1 MDKQEYMMYFMKND
15 RNSLGVKSLEGLE
28 KGNYNTKI
36 FDQFY
41 TYKGDRKKANRGVF
55 KLLRLKSNRT
65 LRAFQ
70 TMSKRIQRCSRCKRI
85 GHNATN
91 KSCPAI
97 VDITDLIE
105 DDEKDAVEEVM
116 DTAEAHDEDDI
127 LVNRGDEG
135 FADIDELLESDEE
148 LF

>member
-41 TYKGDRKKANRGVF
+41 TYKRDRKKANRGVF

-85 GHNATN
+85 GHNA
-91 KSCPAI
+91 KAI

-105 DDEKDAVEEVM
+105 DDEEDAVEEVM

-127 LVNRGDEG
+127 LGR
-135 FADIDELLESDEE
+135 
-148 LF
+148 